1 MTSLDASGD
10 ASVLYRVIYTAP
22 FEDAWQKAQER
33 GYLDSIRDAQGL
45 LALRRR
51 LEENPYFVPAQRGLP
66 SDLRVFPVNRNVDL
80 WYSIVEDDRIVY
92 MEAVITSGDA
102 G

>member
-1 MTSLDASGD
+1 MTSPGD
-10 ASVLYRVIYTAP
+10 SRRYRVIYTAP
-22 FEDAWQKAQER
+22 FEADWQRAQER
-33 GYLDSIRDAQGL
+33 GDLDSIRDAQGL

-51 LEENPYFVPAQRGLP
+51 LEENPYFIPALRGLP
-66 SDLRVFPVNRNVDL
+66 ADLRVFPVNPNVDL

-92 MEAVITSGDA
+92 METVITTGAA

>member
-1 MTSLDASGD
+1 MS
-10 ASVLYRVIYTAP
+10 
-22 FEDAWQKAQER
+22 R

-45 LALRRR
+45 LAFRRR

-66 SDLRVFPVNRNVDL
+66 SDLRVFSVNPNVDL

-92 MEAVITSGDA
+92 METVITTGDA
-102 G
+102 ESG